1 MIKVDMRG
9 VKIAGPKV
17 VLIAELTM
25 LLRTCREELGEEVC
39 KCCVETASLSLSEE
53 KFERGLD
60 EKIDRM
66 VKTIL
71 GIKEDK

>member
-1 MIKVDMRG
+1 MIKADMRG

-17 VLIAELTM
+17 VLIAELIT
-25 LLRTCREELGEEVC
+25 LLRACREELGEEVC
-39 KCCVETASLSLSEE
+39 KCCVETASLSISGEE
-53 KFERGLD
+53 FERGLD

-71 GIKEDK
+71 GIKEDE